1 MATLKQLIE
10 NVPSDSNLTVAVA
23 AAADLAVL
31 EAVSIAVARNM
42 VRFRLY
48 DDEAATTA
56 MIREH
61 FPQLLNHRDIQL
73 HHVSSLEMAAEEA
86 VKSVYRNDSDILMK
100 GQIATAILLKA
111 VLHPDYGLRT
121 GRVMS
126 QIAAFEVA
134 GFDRLIF
141 VTDAGMNINPNLPQK
156 VQIIQNAVQI
166 ARSVGV
172 DMPIVAPLAGVEVVN
187 PNMQATLDAAAL
199 TAMNRR
205 GQIKNCI
212 VDGPFAL
219 DNAISVDAAKH
230 KRIAGENA
238 GKADILLVPTIESGN
253 ILYKSLVFFS
263 NAKVGSIVSGAKAP
277 IVLTSRADSAESKLY
292 SLALAICSSLPLG
305 TTTRRN

>member
-1 MATLKQLIE
+1 MATLTQLIE
-10 NVPSDSNLTVAVA
+10 NVPTDSNLTVAVA
-23 AAADLAVL
+23 AAADSAVL
-31 EAVSIAVARNM
+31 EAVSMAVARNM

-48 DDEAATTA
+48 DDESATTA
-56 MIREH
+56 MMRED
-61 FPQLLNHRDIQL
+61 FPQLLDHPDVQL

-141 VTDAGMNINPNLPQK
+141 VTDAGMNINPDLPQK

-172 DMPIVAPLAGVEVVN
+172 VMPIVAPLAGVEVIN

-219 DNAISVDAAKH
+219 DNAISIDAAKH
-230 KRIAGENA
+230 KRIAGDNA

-263 NAKVGSIVSGAKAP
+263 NAKVGSIVAGAKAP

-292 SLALAICSSLPLG
+292 SLALAICSSL
-305 TTTRRN
+305 T

>member
-263 NAKVGSIVSGAKAP
+263 NAKVGSIVAGAKAP

-292 SLALAICSSLPLG
+292 SLALAICSSLTLG

>member
-1 MATLKQLIE
+1 MATLTQLIE
-10 NVPSDSNLTVAVA
+10 NVPTDSNLTVAVA
-23 AAADLAVL
+23 AAADSAVL
-31 EAVSIAVARNM
+31 EAVSMAVARNM

-48 DDEAATTA
+48 DDESATTA
-56 MIREH
+56 MMREH
-61 FPQLLNHRDIQL
+61 FPQLLDHPDVQL

-141 VTDAGMNINPNLPQK
+141 VTDAGMNINPDLPQK

-172 DMPIVAPLAGVEVVN
+172 VMPIVAPLAGVEVIN

-219 DNAISVDAAKH
+219 DNAISIDAAKH
-230 KRIAGENA
+230 KRIAGDNA

-263 NAKVGSIVSGAKAP
+263 NAKVGSIVAGAKAP

-292 SLALAICSSLPLG
+292 SLALAICSSL
-305 TTTRRN
+305 T

>member
-1 MATLKQLIE
+1 MATLTQLIE
-10 NVPSDSNLTVAVA
+10 NVPTDSNLTVAVA
-23 AAADLAVL
+23 AAADSAVL
-31 EAVSIAVARNM
+31 EAVSMAVARNM

-48 DDEAATTA
+48 DDELATTA
-56 MIREH
+56 MMREH
-61 FPQLLNHRDIQL
+61 FPQLLDHPDVQL

-141 VTDAGMNINPNLPQK
+141 VTDAGMNINPDLPQK

-172 DMPIVAPLAGVEVVN
+172 VMPIVAPLAGVEVIN

-219 DNAISVDAAKH
+219 DNAISIDAAKH
-230 KRIAGENA
+230 KRIAGDNA

-263 NAKVGSIVSGAKAP
+263 NAKVGSIVAGAKAP

-292 SLALAICSSLPLG
+292 SLALAICSSL
-305 TTTRRN
+305 T

>member
-1 MATLKQLIE
+1 MATLTKLIE
-10 NVPSDSNLTVAVA
+10 NVPASPILTVAVA

-42 VRFRLY
+42 ARFRLY
-48 DDEAATTA
+48 DDELAATA
-56 MIREH
+56 MMREH
-61 FPQLLNHRDIQL
+61 FPELLNHSDVQL

-86 VKSVYRNDSDILMK
+86 VKSVSINDSDILMK
-100 GQIATAILLKA
+100 GQIATAMLLKA
-111 VLHPDYGLRT
+111 VLNPNFGLRT

-141 VTDAGMNINPNLPQK
+141 VTDAGLNINPDLPQK

-172 DMPIVAPLAGVEVVN
+172 EMPIVAPLAGVEVIN

-205 GQIKNCI
+205 GQIKDCI

-219 DNAISVDAAKH
+219 DNAISIDAAKH
-230 KRIAGENA
+230 KRIAGDNA

-263 NAKVGSIVSGAKAP
+263 NAKVGSIVAGAKAP
-277 IVLTSRADSAESKLY
+277 IVLTSRADSAESRLY
-292 SLALAICSSLPLG
+292 SLALAICSSL
-305 TTTRRN
+305 T

>member
-1 MATLKQLIE
+1 MATLEQLIE
-10 NVPSDSNLTVAVA
+10 NVPLDSNLTVAVA

>member
-100 GQIATAILLKA
+100 GQIATAILLRA

-141 VTDAGMNINPNLPQK
+141 VTDAGMNINPDLPQK
-156 VQIIQNAVQI
+156 IQIIQNAVQI

-172 DMPIVAPLAGVEVVN
+172 VMPIVAPLAGVEVVN

-219 DNAISVDAAKH
+219 DNAISIDAAKH
-230 KRIAGENA
+230 KRIAGDNA

-263 NAKVGSIVSGAKAP
+263 NAKVGSIVAGAKAP

-292 SLALAICSSLPLG
+292 SLALAICSSL
-305 TTTRRN
+305 T

>member
-1 MATLKQLIE
+1 MATLTQLIE
-10 NVPSDSNLTVAVA
+10 NVPTDSNLTVAVA
-23 AAADLAVL
+23 AAADSAVL
-31 EAVSIAVARNM
+31 EAVSMAVARNM

-48 DDEAATTA
+48 DDESATTA
-56 MIREH
+56 MMREH
-61 FPQLLNHRDIQL
+61 FPQLLDHPDVQL

-141 VTDAGMNINPNLPQK
+141 VTDAGMNINPDLPQK

-172 DMPIVAPLAGVEVVN
+172 VMPIVAPLAGVEVIN

>member
-1 MATLKQLIE
+1 MATLTQLIE
-10 NVPSDSNLTVAVA
+10 NVPTDSNLTVAVA
-23 AAADLAVL
+23 AAADSAVL
-31 EAVSIAVARNM
+31 EAVSMAVARNM

-48 DDEAATTA
+48 DDESATTA
-56 MIREH
+56 MMREH
-61 FPQLLNHRDIQL
+61 FPQLLDHPDVQL

-141 VTDAGMNINPNLPQK
+141 VTDAGMNINPDLPQR

-172 DMPIVAPLAGVEVVN
+172 VMPIVAPLAGVEVIN

-212 VDGPFAL
+212 VDGPF
-219 DNAISVDAAKH
+219 
-230 KRIAGENA
+230 
-238 GKADILLVPTIESGN
+238 
-253 ILYKSLVFFS
+253 
-263 NAKVGSIVSGAKAP
+263 
-277 IVLTSRADSAESKLY
+277 
-292 SLALAICSSLPLG
+292 
-305 TTTRRN
+305 

>member
-1 MATLKQLIE
+1 MATLTQLIE
-10 NVPSDSNLTVAVA
+10 NVPTDSNLTVAVA
-23 AAADLAVL
+23 AAADSAVL
-31 EAVSIAVARNM
+31 EAVSMAVARNM

-48 DDEAATTA
+48 DDESATTA
-56 MIREH
+56 MMREH
-61 FPQLLNHRDIQL
+61 FPQLLDHPDVQL

-100 GQIATAILLKA
+100 GQIATAILLRA

-141 VTDAGMNINPNLPQK
+141 VTDAGMNINPDLPQK

-172 DMPIVAPLAGVEVVN
+172 VMPIVAPLAGVEVIN

-219 DNAISVDAAKH
+219 DNAISIDAAKH
-230 KRIAGENA
+230 KRIAGDNA

-292 SLALAICSSLPLG
+292 SLALAICSSL
-305 TTTRRN
+305 T

>member
-1 MATLKQLIE
+1 
-10 NVPSDSNLTVAVA
+10 
-23 AAADLAVL
+23 
-31 EAVSIAVARNM
+31 
-42 VRFRLY
+42 
-48 DDEAATTA
+48 
-56 MIREH
+56 
-61 FPQLLNHRDIQL
+61 
-73 HHVSSLEMAAEEA
+73 
-86 VKSVYRNDSDILMK
+86 
-100 GQIATAILLKA
+100 
-111 VLHPDYGLRT
+111 
-121 GRVMS
+121 MS

-141 VTDAGMNINPNLPQK
+141 VTDAGMNINPDLPQK

-172 DMPIVAPLAGVEVVN
+172 VMPIVAPLAGVEVIN

-219 DNAISVDAAKH
+219 DNAISIDAAKH
-230 KRIAGENA
+230 KRIAGDNA

-263 NAKVGSIVSGAKAP
+263 NAKVGSIVAGAKAP

-292 SLALAICSSLPLG
+292 SLALAICSSL
-305 TTTRRN
+305 T

>member
-1 MATLKQLIE
+1 MATLNHLIE
-10 NVPSDSNLTVAVA
+10 NVPNGSDHTVAVA

-31 EAVSIAVARNM
+31 EAISMAISRKMA
-42 VRFRLY
+42 RFRLY
-48 DDEAATTA
+48 DDELAVTA
-56 MIREH
+56 MMREH
-61 FPQLLNHRDIQL
+61 FPHLINHPDVQL
-73 HHVSSLEMAAEEA
+73 HHVSSVEMAAEQA
-86 VKSVYRNDSDILMK
+86 VKSVFMNESDILMK
-100 GQIATAILLKA
+100 GQIATAVLLKA
-111 VLHPDYGLRT
+111 VLNPDYGLRT
-121 GRVMS
+121 GSVMS
-126 QIAAFEVA
+126 HIAAFEVA

-141 VTDAGMNINPNLPQK
+141 VTDAGMNISPDLPHK

-172 DMPIVAPLAGVEVVN
+172 EMPIVAPLAGVEVIN

-205 GQIKNCI
+205 GQIKDCI

-230 KRIAGENA
+230 KRIAGDNA

-263 NAKVGSIVSGAKAP
+263 NAKVGSIIAGAKAP
-277 IVLTSRADSAESKLY
+277 IVLSSRADSAESKLY
-292 SLALAICSSLPLG
+292 SLALAICSSLTLG
-305 TTTRRN
+305 TYIRRN

>member
-1 MATLKQLIE
+1 MATLTQLIE
-10 NVPSDSNLTVAVA
+10 NVPTDSNLTVAVA
-23 AAADLAVL
+23 AAADSAVL
-31 EAVSIAVARNM
+31 EAVSMAVARNM

-48 DDEAATTA
+48 DDESATTA
-56 MIREH
+56 MMREH
-61 FPQLLNHRDIQL
+61 FPQLLDHPDVQL

-141 VTDAGMNINPNLPQK
+141 VTDAGMNINPDLPQK
-156 VQIIQNAVQI
+156 VQIIRNAVQI

-172 DMPIVAPLAGVEVVN
+172 VMPIVAPLAGVEVIN

-219 DNAISVDAAKH
+219 DNAISIDAAKH
-230 KRIAGENA
+230 KRIAGDSA

-263 NAKVGSIVSGAKAP
+263 NAKVGSIVAGAKAP

-292 SLALAICSSLPLG
+292 SLALAICSSL
-305 TTTRRN
+305 T

>member
-1 MATLKQLIE
+1 MATLMQLIE
-10 NVPSDSNLTVAVA
+10 KVPSDSNLTVAVA

-31 EAVSIAVARNM
+31 EAVSLAVARNM
-42 VRFRLY
+42 ARFRLY
-48 DDEAATTA
+48 DDDSITTA
-56 MIREH
+56 MMREH
-61 FPQLLNHRDIQL
+61 FPRLLNHPDVQL
-73 HHVSSLEMAAEEA
+73 HHADSLEMAAREA
-86 VKSVYRNDSDILMK
+86 VKSVYENESDILMK
-100 GQIATAILLKA
+100 GQIPTAILLKA
-111 VLHPDYGLRT
+111 VLHPEYGLRT

-141 VTDAGMNINPNLPQK
+141 VTDAGMNINPDLPQK

-172 DMPIVAPLAGVEVVN
+172 VMPIVAPLAGVEVIN

-219 DNAISVDAAKH
+219 DNAISIDAAKH
-230 KRIAGENA
+230 KRIAGDNA

-263 NAKVGSIVSGAKAP
+263 NAKVGSIVAGAKAP

-292 SLALAICSSLPLG
+292 SLALAICSSL
-305 TTTRRN
+305 T

>member
-1 MATLKQLIE
+1 MATLTQLIE
-10 NVPSDSNLTVAVA
+10 NVPTDSNLTVAVA
-23 AAADLAVL
+23 AAADSAVL
-31 EAVSIAVARNM
+31 EAVSMAVARNM

-48 DDEAATTA
+48 DDELATTA
-56 MIREH
+56 MMREH
-61 FPQLLNHRDIQL
+61 FPQLLDHPDVQL

-141 VTDAGMNINPNLPQK
+141 VTDAGMNINPDLPQK

-172 DMPIVAPLAGVEVVN
+172 VMPIVAPLAGVEVIN
-187 PNMQATLDAAAL
+187 PNMQATLDAATL

-219 DNAISVDAAKH
+219 DNAISIDAAKH
-230 KRIAGENA
+230 KRIAGDNA

-263 NAKVGSIVSGAKAP
+263 NAKVGSIVAGAKAP

-292 SLALAICSSLPLG
+292 SLALAICSSL
-305 TTTRRN
+305 T

>member
-1 MATLKQLIE
+1 MATLTQLIE
-10 NVPSDSNLTVAVA
+10 NVPTDSNLTVAVA

-31 EAVSIAVARNM
+31 EAVSLAVARNM

-48 DDEAATTA
+48 DDESITTA
-56 MIREH
+56 LMREH
-61 FPQLLNHRDIQL
+61 FPQLLDHRDVQL
-73 HHVSSLEMAAEEA
+73 HHASSLEMAAEEA

-111 VLHPDYGLRT
+111 VLHPEYGLRT
-121 GRVMS
+121 GRIMS

-141 VTDAGMNINPNLPQK
+141 VTDAGMNINPDLPQK

-172 DMPIVAPLAGVEVVN
+172 VMPIVAPLAGVEVIN

-219 DNAISVDAAKH
+219 DNAISIDAAKH
-230 KRIAGENA
+230 KRIAGGNA

-263 NAKVGSIVSGAKAP
+263 NAKVGSIVAGAKAP

-292 SLALAICSSLPLG
+292 SLALAICSSL
-305 TTTRRN
+305 T

>member
-1 MATLKQLIE
+1 MTTLTKLIE
-10 NVPSDSNLTVAVA
+10 NVPANPIFTVAVA

-31 EAVSIAVARNM
+31 EAVSMAVARKM
-42 VRFRLY
+42 ARFRLY
-48 DDEAATTA
+48 DDELTATA
-56 MIREH
+56 MMREH
-61 FPQLLNHRDIQL
+61 FPELLNHSDVQL

-86 VKSVYRNDSDILMK
+86 VKSVSINDSDILMK
-100 GQIATAILLKA
+100 GHIATAILLKA
-111 VLHPDYGLRT
+111 VLDPNFGLRT

-126 QIAAFEVA
+126 QIAAFEVT

-141 VTDAGMNINPNLPQK
+141 VTDAGLNINPDLPQK
-156 VQIIQNAVQI
+156 VQIIQNAVKI

-172 DMPIVAPLAGVEVVN
+172 EMPIVAPLAGVEVIN

-205 GQIKNCI
+205 GQIKDCI

-219 DNAISVDAAKH
+219 DNAISIDAAKH
-230 KRIAGENA
+230 KRIAGDNA

-263 NAKVGSIVSGAKAP
+263 NAKVGSIVAGAKAP
-277 IVLTSRADSAESKLY
+277 IVLTSRADNAESRLY
-292 SLALAICSSLPLG
+292 SLALAICSSL
-305 TTTRRN
+305 T

>member
-1 MATLKQLIE
+1 MATLTQLIE
-10 NVPSDSNLTVAVA
+10 NVPADSHLTVAVA

-31 EAVSIAVARNM
+31 EAVSMAVARNM

-48 DDEAATTA
+48 DDESATTA
-56 MIREH
+56 MMREH
-61 FPQLLNHRDIQL
+61 FPQLLDHPDVQL

-100 GQIATAILLKA
+100 GQLATAMLLRA

-141 VTDAGMNINPNLPQK
+141 VTDAGMNINPDLPQK

-172 DMPIVAPLAGVEVVN
+172 VMPIVAPLAGVEVIN

-219 DNAISVDAAKH
+219 DNAISIDAAKH
-230 KRIAGENA
+230 KRIAGGNA

-263 NAKVGSIVSGAKAP
+263 NAKVGSIVAGAKAP

-292 SLALAICSSLPLG
+292 SLALAICSSL
-305 TTTRRN
+305 T

>member
-1 MATLKQLIE
+1 MATLTQLIE
-10 NVPSDSNLTVAVA
+10 NVPTDSNLTVAVA
-23 AAADLAVL
+23 AAADSAVL
-31 EAVSIAVARNM
+31 EAVSMAVARNM
-42 VRFRLY
+42 VHFRLY
-48 DDEAATTA
+48 DDESATTA
-56 MIREH
+56 MMREH
-61 FPQLLNHRDIQL
+61 FPQLLDHPDVQL

-141 VTDAGMNINPNLPQK
+141 VTDAGMNINPDLPQK

-172 DMPIVAPLAGVEVVN
+172 VMPIVAPLAGVEVIN

-219 DNAISVDAAKH
+219 DNAISIDAAKH
-230 KRIAGENA
+230 KRIAGDNA

-263 NAKVGSIVSGAKAP
+263 NAKVGSIVAGAKAP

-292 SLALAICSSLPLG
+292 SLALAICSSL
-305 TTTRRN
+305 T

>member
-1 MATLKQLIE
+1 MATLTQLIE
-10 NVPSDSNLTVAVA
+10 NVPTDSNLTVAVA
-23 AAADLAVL
+23 AAADSAVL
-31 EAVSIAVARNM
+31 EAVSMAVARNM

-48 DDEAATTA
+48 DDESATTA
-56 MIREH
+56 MMREH
-61 FPQLLNHRDIQL
+61 FPQLLDHPDIQL

-141 VTDAGMNINPNLPQK
+141 VTDAGMNINPDLPQK

-172 DMPIVAPLAGVEVVN
+172 VMPIVAPLAGVEVIN

-219 DNAISVDAAKH
+219 DNAISIDAAKH
-230 KRIAGENA
+230 KRIAGDNA

-263 NAKVGSIVSGAKAP
+263 NAKVGSIVAGAKAP

-292 SLALAICSSLPLG
+292 SLALAICSSL
-305 TTTRRN
+305 T